1 MGADICDWAAI
12 LVLFLVAAIAAFT
25 FRDYG
30 LGWDDYA
37 HAQYAELLL
46 AFYGSGFSDRR
57 ALSFVNLYMYGG
69 GFDMAA
75 ALLAKILPLTLF
87 EARRLAGA
95 AVGILGLWVTWRLT
109 RRLGGPLAGLMA
121 LVLLATCPLFI
132 GHMFM
137 NPKDV
142 PFAVAMTI
150 LLLAL
155 VRSLEEYPRPSA
167 ATVVLFGIGLGLSFG
182 SRTLAVL
189 SGVHALAAF
198 SLLLTVEARTKGLR
212 QAAARLGRITLRLLP
227 GLLPAYAIMA
237 LIWPWAA
244 LQPLNPVWA
253 VAYFSHFFETPWRE
267 LFGGVLI
274 RVPDMPRSYAPTL
287 FALKLP
293 EIFLGLALCGIAG
306 AFYAA
311 TRRDSP
317 PRRRAVL
324 LLIAMAAIFPVALT
338 VALRPAMYNGIRHFI
353 FVLPPLA
360 VLGGLAGAWIFQAL
374 APRWRF
380 GLGIAAAVFLIGIA
394 QPVTGMARL
403 HPYEYT
409 YYNSLVGGVAGARD
423 RYMLDYWGL
432 SFKQAA
438 QQLAD
443 KIAAEKIAKPSGR
456 LWKLAVCG
464 PHRSAQ
470 VELGPDFE
478 TTWDPQ
484 GADFA
489 VMLGEFYCATFD
501 APLVAEIKR
510 EGIVYAR
517 VYDLRGRSYQ
527 SLLKPGL

>member
-1 MGADICDWAAI
+1 MGAHVCDWAAV
-12 LVLFLVAAIAAFT
+12 LVLFLAAAIAALN

-30 LGWDDYA
+30 LGWDDYT

-57 ALSFVNLYMYGG
+57 ALSFVNLHMYGG

-75 ALLAKILPLTLF
+75 ALLAKILPLGLF

-95 AVGILGLWVTWRLT
+95 AVGILGLWVTWRLA
-109 RRLGGPLAGLMA
+109 RRVGGPLAGLIA
-121 LVLLATCPLFI
+121 LLLLATCPLFI

-142 PFAVAMTI
+142 PFAVAMAA

-155 VRSLEEYPRPSA
+155 VRILEEYPRPGA
-167 ATVVLFGIGLGLSFG
+167 ATVILFGIGVGFSIG
-182 SRTLAVL
+182 SRTLALL
-189 SGVHALAAF
+189 SGVYAMAAF
-198 SLLLTVEARTKGLR
+198 SLLLTAEGRTKGLN
-212 QAAARLGRITLRLLP
+212 QTAARMGRLAVRLLP
-227 GLLPAYAIMA
+227 GLLLAIAVMA
-237 LIWPWAA
+237 VIWPWAV
-244 LQPLNPVWA
+244 LHPLNLVRA
-253 VAYFSHFFETPWRE
+253 VEYFSQFFEKPWRE
-267 LFGGVLI
+267 LYDGALI

-293 EIFLGLALCGIAG
+293 EIFLGLAVCGILG

-311 TRRDSP
+311 ARRDIP
-317 PRRRAVL
+317 PRRRAVFL
-324 LLIAMAAIFPVALT
+324 LVAMAAIFPIALT

-360 VLGGLAGAWIFQAL
+360 VLGGLAGAWIFHAL
-374 APRWRF
+374 ARRSRY
-380 GLGIAAAVFLIGIA
+380 GAAVAAAVLVIGIA
-394 QPVTGMARL
+394 PPVIDMVRL
-403 HPYEYT
+403 HPYQYT
-409 YYNSLVGGVAGARD
+409 YYNSLAGGAAGARD

-438 QQLAD
+438 QQLGA
-443 KIAAEKIAKPSGR
+443 KIAAEKIPKPSGR
-456 LWKLAVCG
+456 RWILAVCG

-478 TTWDPQ
+478 TTWDPK

-489 VMLGEFYCATFD
+489 VMLGEYYCTTFD

-517 VYDLRGRSYQ
+517 VYDLRGRSYP